1 MSSRVRLL
9 PTLMGAA
16 GVLLALRIG
25 AMASTPTEPPAPA
38 ESEKAA
44 EPADHG
50 SGAKADETPK
60 APEGEHGE
68 IDPAASSS
76 KAHGADAAGQSQ
88 MYSGLAQTKGEADV
102 LQKLGDRRAALD
114 ARERDLGLREQLLL
128 AAEKQ
133 IAERL
138 ANLKGLEQKLD
149 VMMAKRNELEEA
161 QLASLVKSYENMKPD
176 DAARIFNRLERTILV
191 DVASR
196 MKPVK
201 IGAVLAAM
209 EPSKAQDL
217 TVMLAK
223 RMRLSQLTPVA
234 PPVAP
239 PAPPVPVEP
248 EAEAHTSEAPAED
261 KPAAE
266 AAPHS

>member
-25 AMASTPTEPPAPA
+25 AMASTPAEPPEPA
-38 ESEKAA
+38 GSEQAA
-44 EPADHG
+44 EPADQA
-50 SGAKADETPK
+50 SGGNADKTPQV
-60 APEGEHGE
+60 PESQHGE
-68 IDPAASSS
+68 SAPAASSS
-76 KAHGADAAGQSQ
+76 DAHGGEAAGQSQ
-88 MYSGLAQTKGEADV
+88 VYSGLAQTKGEADV

-161 QLASLVKSYENMKPD
+161 QLVSLVKSYENMKPD

-223 RMRLSQLTPVA
+223 RMRLSQLTPVV
-234 PPVAP
+234 PPVALPAP
-239 PAPPVPVEP
+239 PAPVEP
-248 EAEAHTSEAPAED
+248 VAEADTSEAPAEV

-266 AAPHS
+266 SPPHS

>member
-1 MSSRVRLL
+1 
-9 PTLMGAA
+9 
-16 GVLLALRIG
+16 
-25 AMASTPTEPPAPA
+25 MASTPTEPPAPA

-44 EPADHG
+44 EPAGHG
-50 SGAKADETPK
+50 IGAKADETPK
-60 APEGEHGE
+60 VATGEHGE
-68 IDPAASSS
+68 TAPAGDHADAGSSE
-76 KAHGADAAGQSQ
+76 AHGVDTARQSQ
-88 MYSGLAQTKGEADV
+88 VYSGLAQTKGEADV

-196 MKPVK
+196 MKPAK

-223 RMRLSQLTPVA
+223 RMRLSQLTPVL
-234 PPVAP
+234 PSVAP
-239 PAPPVPVEP
+239 PAPPAPVEP
-248 EAEAHTSEAPAED
+248 EAEADTSEAPAVPPTAPEG
-261 KPAAE
+261 
-266 AAPHS
+266 APHS